1 MGLYTRRPRP
11 SLKLRHQLFLLLLLS
26 GILPLAI
33 SSALLIR
40 QNRDLLETQEKSY
53 LTRSARFLSLELSGY
68 IAEHTAQLRELGLA
82 LAAAPPQGE
91 VESKLRSGWLSE
103 NLRRFLAER
112 PDILVLR
119 LLLPSGAGPEFT
131 TAPAAAAVEE
141 ALRQAFSEAMAGEAS
156 SYRLVTASGDNRPLA
171 VLTVPV
177 GAAGAKPLLYV
188 QAVVRLR
195 PMEGLFQEE
204 ARGEVGV
211 FLVDRRGDLLWS
223 EGSDEATDRELA
235 ASSLVRDFVRFP
247 VNLTAELSIQVAGR
261 HRRLLARIS
270 PVPES
275 GWGVVVHK
283 PVASAF
289 AAVRQMVVNAVLSTA
304 ILVLLALLV
313 AATVARRI
321 SGPIQRLAETSH
333 EIAAGNFGKRV
344 QVEGLWRE
352 IGDLAGDFNR
362 MGDHVQQYV
371 ERLEKAARENRDLFI
386 GSMRSFVAAI
396 DARDPYTRGHSERVA
411 SYSRTVAQF
420 LARDK
425 EFQQQVWVG
434 ALLHDVGKIGMDD
447 RILKKGGVLSEEE
460 YEEMKQHTTIGAE
473 IMSRFE
479 LLREM
484 IPAIRWH
491 HEAWNGKGYPDG
503 LRGEQIPLAARI
515 VAVADTFDAVTTS
528 RPYQRAYDEAF
539 AVETIRRLTGTRFDA
554 KVVTAFL
561 QAFEAGEVA
570 AAPVVAAP
578 PHPITAA
585 V

>member
-1 MGLYTRRPRP
+1 
-11 SLKLRHQLFLLLLLS
+11 LKLRHQLFLLLLLS

-33 SSALLIR
+33 SSTLLIR
-40 QNRDLLETQEKSY
+40 QNRELLETQEKSY
-53 LTRSARFLSLELSGY
+53 LTRSARFLSIELSGFL
-68 IAEHTAQLRELGLA
+68 ADHSGQFRELGLSLVA
-82 LAAAPPQGE
+82 TPPEGE
-91 VESKLRSGWLSE
+91 VESKLRRAWLTDY
-103 NLRRFLAER
+103 LGRYLADR
-112 PDILVLR
+112 SNVLVLR
-119 LLLPSGAGPEFT
+119 LLAPSGGGPQFVST
-131 TAPAAAAVEE
+131 SVGAATEQ
-141 ALRQAFSEAMAGEAS
+141 ALAEAFSEAVRGGGNV
-156 SYRLVTASGDNRPLA
+156 YRLVTGADDNRPLA

-177 GAAGAKPLLYV
+177 RESSATVPRLFV
-188 QAVVRLR
+188 QGVVRLR
-195 PMEGLFQEE
+195 PMETLFQEE
-204 ARGEVGV
+204 ARGDVGV
-211 FLVDRRGDLLWS
+211 FLVDRRGELLWS
-223 EGSDEATDRELA
+223 EGSDEATDEGLI

-247 VNLTAELSIQVAGR
+247 VNLTVEYSLRVGGR
-261 HRRLLARIS
+261 ERRLLARIS

-289 AAVRQMVVNAVLSTA
+289 AVVREMVINAVLSTA
-304 ILVLLALLV
+304 VLVLLALAV
-313 AATVARRI
+313 AATVARKI

-371 ERLEKAARENRDLFI
+371 ERLEKAARENRELFI
-386 GSMRSFVAAI
+386 GSMRAFVAAI

-411 SYSRTVAQF
+411 GFSRIVARF
-420 LARDK
+420 LGRDK

-434 ALLHDVGKIGMDD
+434 ALLHDVGKIGIDD
-447 RILKKGGVLSEEE
+447 RILKKGGVLSGAE
-460 YEEMKQHTTIGAE
+460 YEEMKEHTQIGVE
-473 IMSRFE
+473 IMSRFD
-479 LLREM
+479 LLHEM
-484 IPAIRWH
+484 IPAIHWH

-561 QAFEAGEVA
+561 LAFEAGEVRSASSTSESVPSA
-570 AAPVVAAP
+570 A
-578 PHPITAA
+578 ISAA